1 MNVLFKI
8 NGSSPFFA
16 LVTKI
21 LCLLSKMNVDL
32 LIKALLLINNFCH
45 QNYIELH
52 I

>member
-1 MNVLFKI
+1 MNVLFEI

-16 LVTKI
+16 LLTKI
-21 LCLLSKMNVDL
+21 LCLLLKMNVD
-32 LIKALLLINNFCH
+32 LLINNFCH